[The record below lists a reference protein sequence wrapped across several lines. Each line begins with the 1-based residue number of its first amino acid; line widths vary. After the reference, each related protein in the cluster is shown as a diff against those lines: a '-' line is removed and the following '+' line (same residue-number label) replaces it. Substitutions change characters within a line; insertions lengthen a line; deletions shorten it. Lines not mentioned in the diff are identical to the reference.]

1 MFAGKDLNRR
11 CHVDLEGIMAIKK
24 RHSVKATTGL
34 ALSAAGLALLC
45 VTAIC
50 ANAQAPFYQGKTITI
65 LQGTAPGGSS
75 DMLTRSMIP
84 FLQKHI
90 PGNPTIVSEY
100 MPGGGGIKAANH
112 IFKNTKP
119 DGLTIGRI
127 GGALVANAVLGE
139 KGVLYDLDKFIYLGS
154 PHSHYHWIFLTRRET
169 GVKTVDD
176 LRAASGMRIG
186 AQAVGH
192 SIYFVGRMFAYLIG
206 IKDPSFV
213 VGYSGSELDA
223 ALARGEIDARI
234 NNADTAL
241 TRNVDMLKTGAV
253 VPHVIMEVPKG
264 MKHHYFTNLP
274 EIESFAKS
282 ERDRKL
288 LHMVRVFRQFGTPSL
303 LPPGTPTEQVV
314 ILRAAMVKTFNDPAF
329 PGEYKK
335 FTGDEATPLMPDD
348 MEKALKELPRDPET
362 VALFKK
368 LNAAGPLPAR

>member
-1 MFAGKDLNRR
+1 
-11 CHVDLEGIMAIKK
+11 MATKSDRGNVSIEVMMAFLLLFFLVAP
-24 RHSVKATTGL
+24 RA
-34 ALSAAGLALLC
+34 ALS
-45 VTAIC
+45 
-50 ANAQAPFYQGKTITI
+50 QSRFYQGKTITI

-75 DMLTRSMIP
+75 DMLTRSMMP

-100 MPGGGGIKAANH
+100 MPGGGGTKAANQV
-112 IFKNTKP
+112 FKNVKP

-127 GGALVANAVLGE
+127 GGGLVTNAILGE

-154 PHSHYHWIFLTRRET
+154 PHSTYHWVFLTRREA
-169 GVKTVDD
+169 GVKTIDD
-176 LRAASGMRIG
+176 LRSASKLRIG

-213 VGYSGSELDA
+213 VGYSGTELDA

-234 NNADTAL
+234 NNADTTL
-241 TRNVDMLKTGAV
+241 TRNVEMLKSGAV
-253 VPHVIMEVPKG
+253 VPHIIMEVPKG
-264 MKHHYFTNLP
+264 LKHHHFSNLP

-282 ERDRKL
+282 ERERKL
-288 LHMVRVFRQFGTPSL
+288 LHMVRAFRQFGTPSI
-303 LPPGTPTEQVV
+303 LPPGTPKEQVE
-314 ILRAAMVKTFNDPAF
+314 ILKAAMVKTFTDREFPA
-329 PGEYKK
+329 EYKK
-335 FTGDEATPLMPDD
+335 FTGDEATPLMPEE
-348 MEKALKELPRDPET
+348 MEKTLKELPRDPET

>member
-1 MFAGKDLNRR
+1 MKLNRMR
-11 CHVDLEGIMAIKK
+11 IQLAARVPLC
-24 RHSVKATTGL
+24 GL
-34 ALSAAGLALLC
+34 LLFFSDSALSQ
-45 VTAIC
+45 T
-50 ANAQAPFYQGKTITI
+50 PFYQGKTVTI
-65 LQGTAPGGSS
+65 LQGTEPGGSS
-75 DMLTRSMIP
+75 DMLTRAMIP

-100 MPGGGGIKAANH
+100 MPGGGGIKAANQV
-112 IFKNTKP
+112 FKNTKP

-154 PHSHYHWIFLTRRET
+154 PHSTYHWAFLIRRET
-169 GVKTVDD
+169 GVKTIDD
-176 LRAASGMRIG
+176 LRSASKLRIG

-213 VGYSGSELDA
+213 VGYGGTELDA

-234 NNADTAL
+234 NNADTVL
-241 TRNVDMLKTGAV
+241 TRNVEFLKSGAV
-253 VPHVIMEVPKG
+253 VPLVIMEVPKG
-264 MKHHYFTNLP
+264 LKHHHFSNLP

-282 ERDRKL
+282 ELERKL
-288 LHMVRVFRQFGTPSL
+288 LNMVRVFRQFGTPSI
-303 LPPGTPTEQVV
+303 LPPGTPKQQVE
-314 ILRAAMVKTFNDPAF
+314 ILKAAMVKTFKDPEF
-329 PGEYKK
+329 PAEYKK
-335 FTGDEATPLMPDD
+335 FTGDEATPLMPDE

-368 LNAAGPLPAR
+368 LNGAGPLPAR

>member
-1 MFAGKDLNRR
+1 MKRKAKHARFSMTVARSLTVIMFFA
-11 CHVDLEGIMAIKK
+11 A
-24 RHSVKATTGL
+24 
-34 ALSAAGLALLC
+34 SA
-45 VTAIC
+45 VC
-50 ANAQAPFYQGKTITI
+50 AFAQAPYYQGKTITI

-75 DMLTRSMIP
+75 DMLTRAMLP

-127 GGALVANAVLGE
+127 GGALVTNAVLGE

-154 PHSHYHWIFLTRRET
+154 PHSTYHWVFLTRREA
-169 GVKTVDD
+169 GVKTIDD
-176 LRAASGMRIG
+176 LRTASSLRIG

-213 VGYSGSELDA
+213 VGYSGTELDA
-223 ALARGEIDARI
+223 ALSRGEIDARI

-241 TRNVDMLKTGAV
+241 TRNVDLLKSGAV
-253 VPHVIMEVPKG
+253 VPHIIMEVPKDL
-264 MKHHYFTNLP
+264 KHHHFSKLP

-282 ERDRKL
+282 ERERKL

-303 LPPGTPTEQVV
+303 LPPGTPKEQVE
-314 ILRAAMVKTFNDPAF
+314 ILKAAMVKTFTDPKF
-329 PGEYKK
+329 PAEYKK

-348 MEKALKELPRDPET
+348 MEKALSKLPRDPET

-368 LNAAGPLPAR
+368 LNAAGPLPPR

>member
-1 MFAGKDLNRR
+1 MEFNCLRIRLAAKAMVVASVFLLSHSSFAQ
-11 CHVDLEGIMAIKK
+11 
-24 RHSVKATTGL
+24 T
-34 ALSAAGLALLC
+34 
-45 VTAIC
+45 
-50 ANAQAPFYQGKTITI
+50 PFYQGKTVTI
-65 LQGTAPGGSS
+65 LQGTEPGGSS

-100 MPGGGGIKAANH
+100 MPGGGGIKAANQV
-112 IFKNTKP
+112 FKNTKP

-154 PHSHYHWIFLTRRET
+154 PHSTYHWAFLTRRET
-169 GVKTVDD
+169 GVKTIDD
-176 LRAASGMRIG
+176 LRSASKLRIG

-213 VGYSGSELDA
+213 VGYGGTELDA

-234 NNADTAL
+234 NNADTVL
-241 TRNVDMLKTGAV
+241 TRNVEFLKSGAV
-253 VPHVIMEVPKG
+253 VPLVIMEVPKG
-264 MKHHYFTNLP
+264 LKHHHFSNLP

-282 ERDRKL
+282 ELERKL
-288 LHMVRVFRQFGTPSL
+288 LNMVRVFRQFGTPSI
-303 LPPGTPTEQVV
+303 LPPGTPKQQVE
-314 ILRAAMVKTFNDPAF
+314 ILKAAMVKTFKDPELPA
-329 PGEYKK
+329 EYKK
-335 FTGDEATPLMPDD
+335 FPGDEVTPLMPDE

-368 LNAAGPLPAR
+368 LNGAGPLPAR

>member
-1 MFAGKDLNRR
+1 MEFNGSRIRL
-11 CHVDLEGIMAIKK
+11 
-24 RHSVKATTGL
+24 T
-34 ALSAAGLALLC
+34 
-45 VTAIC
+45 
-50 ANAQAPFYQGKTITI
+50 AQATLFTLTFFLSGPAFSQTPFYQSKTLTI
-65 LQGTAPGGSS
+65 LQGTSPGGSS
-75 DMLTRSMIP
+75 DMLTRAMIP

-90 PGNPTIVSEY
+90 PGNPTVISEY

-154 PHSHYHWIFLTRRET
+154 PHSTYHWVFLTRREA
-169 GVKTVDD
+169 GVKTIDA
-176 LRAASGMRIG
+176 LRSASNLRIG

-213 VGYSGSELDA
+213 VGYSGTELDA

-234 NNADTAL
+234 NNADTTL
-241 TRNVDMLKTGAV
+241 QRNAEAIKSGAV

-264 MKHHYFTNLP
+264 LKHDYFSNLP

-282 ERDRKL
+282 EPDRKL
-288 LHMVRVFRQFGTPSL
+288 LRMVRVFRQFGTPSI
-303 LPPGTPTEQVV
+303 LPPGTPKEQVA
-314 ILRAAMVKTFNDPAF
+314 ILKTAMVKTLRTRSFQRNT
-329 PGEYKK
+329 KS
-335 FTGDEATPLMPDD
+335 
-348 MEKALKELPRDPET
+348 LPVMIRRLSCRTKWKRP
-362 VALFKK
+362 
-368 LNAAGPLPAR
+368 

>member
-1 MFAGKDLNRR
+1 MNFKTVQMQIRMNLVGSLTVMMF
-11 CHVDLEGIMAIKK
+11 
-24 RHSVKATTGL
+24 
-34 ALSAAGLALLC
+34 LS
-45 VTAIC
+45 VTAAC
-50 ANAQAPFYQGKTITI
+50 AFAQAPFYQGKTLII

-100 MPGGGGIKAANH
+100 MPGGGGVKAANH

-154 PHSHYHWIFLTRRET
+154 PHSTYHWAFLTRREA
-169 GVKTVDD
+169 GMKTIDD
-176 LRAASGMRIG
+176 LRAASKLRIG

-213 VGYSGSELDA
+213 VGYSGTELDA

-234 NNADTAL
+234 NNADTTL
-241 TRNVDMLKTGAV
+241 TRNVELLKTGAI
-253 VPHVIMEVPKG
+253 VPHIMMEVPKG
-264 MKHHYFTNLP
+264 LKHHYFTNLP
-274 EIESFAKS
+274 EIEGFAKS
-282 ERDRKL
+282 ERERKL
-288 LHMVRVFRQFGTPSL
+288 LHMVRVFRQFGTPSI
-303 LPPGTPTEQVV
+303 LPPGTPKDQVE
-314 ILRAAMVKTFNDPAF
+314 ILKAAMIKTFTDPDF
-329 PGEYKK
+329 PAEYKK
-335 FTGDEATPLMPDD
+335 FTGDEASPLMPDD
-348 MEKALKELPRDPET
+348 MEKALKQLPRDPET
-362 VALFKK
+362 VALFKQ
-368 LNAAGPLPAR
+368 LNAAGPLPPR

>member
-1 MFAGKDLNRR
+1 MGKNKGRF
-11 CHVDLEGIMAIKK
+11 HI
-24 RHSVKATTGL
+24 ATEFL
-34 ALSAAGLALLC
+34 LLALLILFL
-45 VTAIC
+45 VLHAV
-50 ANAQAPFYQGKTITI
+50 ASAQVPFYQGKTITI
-65 LQGTAPGGSS
+65 IQGTAPGGSS
-75 DMLTRSMIP
+75 DMLTRSMMP

-100 MPGGGGIKAANH
+100 MPGGGGTKAANQV
-112 IFKNTKP
+112 FKNVKP

-127 GGALVANAVLGE
+127 GGGLVTNAILGE

-154 PHSHYHWIFLTRRET
+154 PHSTYHWVFLTRREA
-169 GVKTVDD
+169 GVKTIDD
-176 LRAASGMRIG
+176 LRSASNLRIG

-206 IKDPSFV
+206 IKDPNFV
-213 VGYSGSELDA
+213 VGYSGPELDV

-234 NNADTAL
+234 NNADTTL
-241 TRNVDMLKTGAV
+241 TRNVELLKTGAV

-264 MKHHYFTNLP
+264 LKHHHFSNLP

-282 ERDRKL
+282 ERERKL
-288 LHMVRVFRQFGTPSL
+288 LQMVRVFRQFGTPSI
-303 LPPGTPTEQVV
+303 LPPGTPKEQVE
-314 ILRAAMVKTFNDPAF
+314 ILKVAMVKTFTDPEF
-329 PGEYKK
+329 PAEYKK
-335 FTGDEATPLMPDD
+335 FTGDEATPLMPDE

>member
-1 MFAGKDLNRR
+1 MKVN
-11 CHVDLEGIMAIKK
+11 
-24 RHSVKATTGL
+24 GL
-34 ALSAAGLALLC
+34 RIQF
-45 VTAIC
+45 VTAAALFALVC
-50 ANAQAPFYQGKTITI
+50 PFSTSVCSQTPFYQGKTITI
-65 LQGTAPGGSS
+65 IQGTAPGGSS

-119 DGLTIGRI
+119 DGFTIGRI

-154 PHSHYHWIFLTRRET
+154 PHSTYHWVFLTRRET
-169 GVKTVDD
+169 GVKTIDD
-176 LRAASGMRIG
+176 LRSAAKLRIG

-213 VGYSGSELDA
+213 VGYGGTELDA
-223 ALARGEIDARI
+223 ALERGEIDARI
-234 NNADTAL
+234 NNADTVL
-241 TRNVDMLKTGAV
+241 TRSAAMLKSGAV
-253 VPHVIMEVPKG
+253 VPLVIMEVPKG
-264 MKHHYFTNLP
+264 LRHHHFTNLP
-274 EIESFAKS
+274 EIESFVKT

-288 LHMVRVFRQFGTPSL
+288 LNMVRVFRQFGTPSI
-303 LPPGTPTEQVV
+303 LPPGTPKEQVE
-314 ILRAAMVKTFNDPAF
+314 ILKAAMVKTFTDPAF
-329 PGEYKK
+329 PAEYKK
-335 FTGDEATPLMPDD
+335 FTGDDATPLMPDE

-368 LNAAGPLPAR
+368 LNAADPLPPR